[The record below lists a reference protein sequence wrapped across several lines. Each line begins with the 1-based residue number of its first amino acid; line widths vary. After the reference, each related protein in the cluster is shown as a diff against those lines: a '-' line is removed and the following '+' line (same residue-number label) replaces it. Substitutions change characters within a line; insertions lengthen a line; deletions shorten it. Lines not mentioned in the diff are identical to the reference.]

1 MWIIPMGDR
10 MVDPLPSLVTQLAWL
25 PKEDLDVYAAEFERA
40 GLRGGLNRHRN
51 LDRDS
56 GDMAAL
62 RGQPLR
68 VPALFH
74 RRGKR
79 TAPRPG
85 AAAPPPDFPTK
96 CRLSKQPPS
105 PTTAAAESTSRDR
118 PNR

>member
-74 RRGKR
+74 RRGR
-79 TAPRPG
+79 RRGSGFGLQCPPRL
-85 AAAPPPDFPTK
+85 FPSF
-96 CRLSKQPPS
+96 CRLSDHAQPP
-105 PTTAAAESTSRDR
+105 
-118 PNR
+118 